1 MQMNEKEFVML
12 CQAGV
17 PREFQAGALIF
28 REGAVSG
35 EMYFIL
41 SGSVDLKFE
50 GDRDD
55 KTIGIIFTNVTMLT
69 AFSFT

>member
-1 MQMNEKEFVML
+1 MKIPHMQMNEKEFVML

-50 GDRDD
+50 G
-55 KTIGIIFTNVTMLT
+55 
-69 AFSFT
+69 